1 MSVEEINLEISN
13 LKQRREERVHS
24 YIKKKVKKA

>member
-1 MSVEEINLEISN
+1 MLAEEINLETSN
-13 LKQRREERVHS
+13 LKQRREGRVHS